1 MERNDFLKKYI
12 QENRDRFD
20 DKDLPP
26 ELMKKVLEKANS
38 QKKSRRRRVF
48 IFSLS
53 AAACVLIMI
62 NTFIGSKLGI
72 PETITDEQPI
82 SQIQTDEKSHFE
94 SAHQNQAIN
103 PNQIP
108 ISSTNKNV
116 DIKNEMN
123 GLAIKAKVT
132 PEKDKS
138 RYNQMITD
146 LKESRSVSEKINAI
160 LNVETISNPNKKLR
174 EVLGQIFAEDANSN
188 VRLAAFNA
196 LAKHAHDSTTRDY
209 LIRGMVN
216 ESDPVI
222 QLELVR
228 IMSRD
233 KDSLITEKLIQMAE
247 APFILPEVK
256 DQVEYAL
263 LNRGK

>member
-26 ELMKKVLEKANS
+26 ELMKKVLEKAKS
-38 QKKSRRRRVF
+38 QKKRRRRRVF

-53 AAACVLIMI
+53 AAACVLILI

-82 SQIQTDEKSHFE
+82 SQIQTDKKIHFE

-116 DIKNEMN
+116 ELKNEN
-123 GLAIKAKVT
+123 GLGIKGKVT
-132 PEKDKS
+132 ARKDKS
-138 RYNQMITD
+138 HYNQMITD

-160 LNVETISNPNKKLR
+160 LNIETISNPNKKLR

-196 LAKHAHDSTTRDY
+196 LANHAHDSTTRNY
-209 LIRGMVN
+209 LIRGMAN

-222 QLELVR
+222 QLELIR

-233 KDSLITEKLIQMAE
+233 KDTLVTEKLIQMAE

-263 LNRGK
+263 LNREK